1 MGGKSSKLESPAA
14 TSTSSTP
21 VTLNVYDLTP
31 LNKYTYWCGW
41 GIFHSG
47 IEVYGMEF
55 GFGAHDY
62 PASGVFEVEPKTC
75 PGFTYR
81 CSIPLGYT
89 TMLPFEFRE
98 FIENMGSQY
107 HGDSYHLMLKN
118 CNTFTDHVC
127 SQLTGNQIPRWV
139 NRMAYFFGILCCCLL
154 PKNLSID
161 AVRGELPY
169 HGLRNAGSSTYS
181 ANSSVVKTESD
192 SSGNGKSNFF
202 PSPNSE
208 TTLIDADPKS

>member
-47 IEVYGMEF
+47 IE
-55 GFGAHDY
+55 
-62 PASGVFEVEPKTC
+62 
-75 PGFTYR
+75 
-81 CSIPLGYT
+81 
-89 TMLPFEFRE
+89 
-98 FIENMGSQY
+98 
-107 HGDSYHLMLKN
+107 
-118 CNTFTDHVC
+118 
-127 SQLTGNQIPRWV
+127 GNQIPRWV